1 MSLWL
6 TSLHVPL
13 SLSVRMNVNSYT
25 DEEAHAELVYAE
37 ALLMISLMTFLGD
50 QNLINLVKGA
60 FRIRSCFQVSAHER
74 REGSISLTIS
84 PPQTYKECASI
95 AEERTSWASDHSRIH
110 FESGVKMGI
119 GTFNLMISHMPSKIL
134 KILEVLGFSGNRG
147 TGFTQLEAACEMS
160 DGLRSPLALLIAMT
174 YHCYVEH
181 YFGTGDGDI
190 DYVAGLLS
198 QALKV
203 YPHSAFFLLFAG
215 RVAQLKGNLDEAL
228 LHFDSCINVQ
238 SEWHQLHNVCHWESM
253 WCRAIQ
259 CNWKCAAEYADLL
272 RINCKWSPATYT
284 YQYATFLYQIYE
296 EESSKLRDNGEP
308 LTDELVQL
316 KEKIDTLIN
325 SVPSLR
331 IRYAGK
337 TVPCEKFA
345 IVKCEK
351 YYDDDVNG
359 SLCMP
364 ALEFIYVWNMFTIM
378 DRADHAY
385 VTRILEKVD
394 RNFDRYTPVD
404 EDAVDALAVNN
415 QQVERKTPSTDG
427 ASGQIDRYALC
438 LMLKGVCL
446 RTLGY
451 PMQAQEHFLKII
463 EYQDQLVANVYLAP
477 HSCMELGLTF
487 AVQGDYSQARHWLE
501 KARKDYTG
509 YLYETIVH
517 FRVHCALRSLKGKEK
532 AHAAQQRDADAPT
545 ERSVKT
551 LPTAEETV
559 DSEKT
564 KITVDDKVSQCAMQT
579 STSGSTSFTEMAKA
593 MHANCNA
600 NGDAMDRLLGL

>member
-1 MSLWL
+1 M
-6 TSLHVPL
+6 
-13 SLSVRMNVNSYT
+13 
-25 DEEAHAELVYAE
+25 
-37 ALLMISLMTFLGD
+37 
-50 QNLINLVKGA
+50 
-60 FRIRSCFQVSAHER
+60 
-74 REGSISLTIS
+74 
-84 PPQTYKECASI
+84 QTYKECAQI
-95 AEERTSWASDHSRIH
+95 AEERTSWSSEHSRVH

-134 KILEVLGFSGNRG
+134 KILEVLGFSGNRA
-147 TGFTQLEAACEMS
+147 TGFTQLEAACEMT

-190 DYVAGLLS
+190 EYVADLLEK
-198 QALKV
+198 ALKI

-215 RVAQLKGNLDEAL
+215 RVAQLKGKLDEAL
-228 LHFDSCINVQ
+228 AHFDSCINVQ

-259 CNWKCAAEYADLL
+259 CNWKSAAQYADLL

-296 EESSKLRDNGEP
+296 EESSKLTDSGQE
-308 LTDELVQL
+308 LTSELVQL
-316 KEKIDTLIN
+316 KEQIDQLIN
-325 SVPSLR
+325 SVPGLR

-351 YYDDDVNG
+351 YYDAHVHG

-378 DRADHAY
+378 DRADHKH
-385 VTRILEKVD
+385 VTRILEKV
-394 RNFDRYTPVD
+394 NANISRYTPVD
-404 EDAVDALAVNN
+404 CEEAVEATAL
-415 QQVERKTPSTDG
+415 PSIHDEEGSAGGDT
-427 ASGQIDRYALC
+427 IDRYALC

-446 RTLGY
+446 RTLGS
-451 PMQAQEHFLKII
+451 PAEAQEHFLKII

-487 AVQGDYSQARHWLE
+487 AGQGDFTQAKQWLE
-501 KARKDYTG
+501 RARKDYTG

-517 FRVHCALRSLKGKEK
+517 FRVHCALRSIKAKEK
-532 AHAAQQRDADAPT
+532 LHHHSQAD
-545 ERSVKT
+545 
-551 LPTAEETV
+551 ETV
-559 DSEKT
+559 KDKSLPSTGETLDREKT
-564 KITVDDKVSQCAMQT
+564 KITVDEKVHQCMQT
-579 STSGSTSFTEMAKA
+579 PTSLSSGSTSFTEMAKA

>member
-1 MSLWL
+1 
-6 TSLHVPL
+6 
-13 SLSVRMNVNSYT
+13 
-25 DEEAHAELVYAE
+25 
-37 ALLMISLMTFLGD
+37 
-50 QNLINLVKGA
+50 
-60 FRIRSCFQVSAHER
+60 
-74 REGSISLTIS
+74 
-84 PPQTYKECASI
+84 
-95 AEERTSWASDHSRIH
+95 
-110 FESGVKMGI
+110 MGI

-134 KILEVLGFSGNRG
+134 KILEVLGFSGNRS
-147 TGFTQLEAACEMS
+147 TGFNQLEAACEMT

-190 DYVAGLLS
+190 EYVSNLLEK
-198 QALKV
+198 ALTI

-228 LHFDSCINVQ
+228 GHFDSCINVQ

-259 CNWKCAAEYADLL
+259 CNWQSAAEYADLL

-296 EESSKLRDNGEP
+296 EKSTQCIDNGTK
-308 LTDELVQL
+308 LTSELIEL
-316 KEKIDTLIN
+316 KEKIDQLIN

-351 YYDDDVNG
+351 YYHADVNG

-378 DRADHAY
+378 DRADHKY
-385 VTRILEKVD
+385 VRQILQKVES
-394 RNFDRYTPVD
+394 NISRYALDDDDCEEAVEAVASSVHD
-404 EDAVDALAVNN
+404 EQNTLDDN
-415 QQVERKTPSTDG
+415 
-427 ASGQIDRYALC
+427 QIDRYALC

-446 RTLGY
+446 RTLGSPDEAKEY
-451 PMQAQEHFLKII
+451 FLKII
-463 EYQDQLVANVYLAP
+463 EHQDQLVANVYLAP

-487 AVQGDYSQARHWLE
+487 AGQGDYTQAKQWLE
-501 KARKDYTG
+501 RARKDYTG

-517 FRVHCALRSLKGKEK
+517 FRVHCALRSIKAKEK
-532 AHAAQQRDADAPT
+532 SSNNLQTDERVKEKPSLPPTVETFDRD
-545 ERSVKT
+545 
-551 LPTAEETV
+551 
-559 DSEKT
+559 KT
-564 KITVDDKVSQCAMQT
+564 KITVDDKVHQCMQT
-579 STSGSTSFTEMAKA
+579 STSLSSNSTSFTEMAKA
-593 MHANCNA
+593 MHANCDA